1 MKEWLHEIPNEWL
14 TDSDPLSEEEV
25 KERIF
30 IIYWFRYSCQRN
42 MSSYIPDV
50 LNLSILHWRLSNKL
64 WYILFQFVILPNLFC
79 PFLIFSIFL

>member
-1 MKEWLHEIPNEWL
+1 MKEWLHEIPNAWL

-50 LNLSILHWRLSNKL
+50 LNLSILH
-64 WYILFQFVILPNLFC
+64 
-79 PFLIFSIFL
+79 